1 MSVSASGSASSPV
14 QQQIELLRARLREF
28 NYQYYVL
35 DNPSV
40 PDAEYDRL
48 LQQLRQLEAQH
59 PDLITPDSPTQR
71 VGGEPIAAFKQVK
84 HAVPMLSLE
93 NAFSE
98 EDLQA
103 FVRSIEERLGIVE
116 EFEFSCEPK
125 LDGLA
130 ISLIY
135 EHGVLVRAATRG
147 DGETGE
153 EVTHSVRT
161 IKSVPLRLNSTR
173 LPPAL
178 LEVRGEVFMPKAAFE
193 RFNAKARATGD
204 KLLANPRNAAAGALR
219 SLDPKVAAARELGF
233 YAYAAGQVIDSP
245 EWPITPERT
254 HTGRLQILKA
264 MGLPISQEM
273 AVRKGYEGC
282 LSYYR
287 DIGERRNILPF
298 EIDGVVYKLNR
309 IDWQEQLGFVSRAPR
324 WAIAHKFPAQEELTV
339 LEGVDFQVGRTG
351 ALTPVARLKPVFVGG
366 VTVSNATLHNTD
378 EIERL
383 DLRVGDTVIV
393 RRAGDV
399 IPQVA
404 SVVLD
409 RRPAHAAHIQM
420 PSQCPE
426 CGAQVERD
434 VKIEKLKSGEE
445 KVTPLAAWRCTA
457 GISCPAQR
465 IEAILHF
472 AGRRALDIEGL
483 GDKLVE
489 QLIERELVHTPADI
503 YALSLSVLAEL
514 ERMGDKSAVKLHKA
528 IESSK
533 STTLARF
540 LFGLGIRDVG
550 EVTAQTLA
558 NEFGDIDAIM
568 AADVERLQQI
578 RDVGPVVARRVHQ
591 FFANP
596 ANRESVAALRAAGV
610 HWPAVAVIDKA
621 ALPLNGKV
629 FVLTG
634 TLEAFSRDEAAEKLQ
649 ALGAKVTD
657 SVSKKTS
664 VVVAGPGAGSKLA
677 KATELGVE
685 VWDEPRLLA
694 LFGQHGV

>member
-1 MSVSASGSASSPV
+1 MSSV
-14 QQQIELLRARLREF
+14 QQQIENLRRLLRRY

-35 DNPSV
+35 AQPTV
-40 PDAEYDRL
+40 PDAEYDRKFQEL
-48 LQQLRQLEAQH
+48 VALEQAH
-59 PDLITPDSPTQR
+59 PELVTSDSPTQR

-84 HAVPMLSLE
+84 HAIPMLSLE

-103 FVRSIEERLGIVE
+103 FVRSIQERLGTTDE
-116 EFEFSCEPK
+116 LEFSCEPK

-135 EHGVLVRAATRG
+135 EQGVLVRAATRG

-153 EVTHSVRT
+153 DVTHSVRT
-161 IKSVPLRLNSTR
+161 IQSIPLRLHPERS
-173 LPPAL
+173 PPPL
-178 LEVRGEVFMPKAAFE
+178 LEVRGEVFMPRAAFE
-193 RFNAKARATGD
+193 RFNEKARATGE
-204 KLLANPRNAAAGALR
+204 KMLANPRNAAAGALR
-219 SLDPKVAAARELGF
+219 SLDPKVAASRELAF
-233 YAYAAGQVIDSP
+233 YAYGVGQVIESP
-245 EWPITPERT
+245 EWPLLAERS
-254 HTGRLQILKA
+254 HSGRLRVLQIL
-264 MGLPISQEM
+264 GLPVSHEIT
-273 AVRKGYEGC
+273 VRIGYDGC
-282 LSYYR
+282 LRYYR
-287 DIGERRNILPF
+287 EIGERRNALPF

-324 WAIAHKFPAQEELTV
+324 WAIAHKYPAQEELTV

-351 ALTPVARLKPVFVGG
+351 ALTPVARLKPVYVGG
-366 VTVSNATLHNTD
+366 VTVSNATLHNID

-409 RRPAHAAHIQM
+409 RRPAHAAHIRM
-420 PSQCPE
+420 PDHCPV
-426 CGAQVERD
+426 CGAETVR
-434 VKIEKLKSGEE
+434 EE
-445 KVTPLAAWRCTA
+445 GQAAVRCSA

-465 IEAILHF
+465 SEAILHF
-472 AGRRALDIEGL
+472 AARRAMDIEGL

-489 QLIERELVHTPADI
+489 QLVEREQVHTPADL
-503 YALSLSVLAEL
+503 YRLTVADLAGL
-514 ERMGDKSAVKLHKA
+514 DRMGEKSAAKLHAA
-528 IESSK
+528 IEKSK
-533 STTLARF
+533 TTTLPRF
-540 LFGLGIRDVG
+540 LFALGIRDVG

-558 NEFGDIDAIM
+558 NTLGDIDAIM
-568 AADVERLQQI
+568 AADVEQLQQI
-578 RDVGPVVARRVHQ
+578 RDVGPVVAQRVHQ

-596 ANRESVAALRAAGV
+596 ANRETVAALRAAGV
-610 HWPAVAVIDKA
+610 HWPAIAVVDKS
-621 ALPLNGKV
+621 ALPLHGQIY
-629 FVLTG
+629 VLTG
-634 TLEAFSRDEAAEKLQ
+634 TLEAFSRDVAAEKLQ

-677 KATELGVE
+677 KATELGIE
-685 VWDEPRLLA
+685 VWDEAQLLA
-694 LFGQHGV
+694 LFAQHAV

>member
-1 MSVSASGSASSPV
+1 MSVFTSDSVSDSIT
-14 QQQIELLRARLREF
+14 QQVEQLRASLREH
-28 NYQYYVL
+28 NYKYYVL
-35 DNPSV
+35 DQPSV

-48 LQQLRQLEAQH
+48 MGQLRELEAQH
-59 PDLITPDSPTQR
+59 PELVTADSPTQR
-71 VGGEPIAAFKQVK
+71 VGGEPIAAFKQVR

-93 NAFSE
+93 NAFSDDE
-98 EDLQA
+98 LRA
-103 FVRSIEERLGIVE
+103 FVRGIQERLGTTDAL
-116 EFEFSCEPK
+116 EFSCEPK

-135 EHGVLVRAATRG
+135 EHGLLVRAATRG

-153 EVTHSVRT
+153 DVTHSVRT
-161 IKSVPLRLNSTR
+161 IKSIPLRLNPSGI
-173 LPPAL
+173 PPAL

-219 SLDPKVAAARELGF
+219 SLDPKVAATRELAF

-245 EWPITPERT
+245 DWPITPEQT
-254 HTGRLQILKA
+254 HTGRLNILKA
-264 MGLPISQEM
+264 MGLPVSKEM
-273 AVRKGYEGC
+273 AVRHGDEGC

-287 DIGERRNILPF
+287 EIGERRNRLPF

-324 WAIAHKFPAQEELTV
+324 WAIAHKYPAQEELTV

-366 VTVSNATLHNTD
+366 VTVSNATLHNID

-404 SVVLD
+404 SVVLE
-409 RRPAHAAHIQM
+409 RRPEHALHIQM
-420 PSQCPE
+420 PSACPV
-426 CGAQVERD
+426 CGAETVR
-434 VKIEKLKSGEE
+434 EE
-445 KVTPLAAWRCTA
+445 GQAAVRCSA

-472 AGRRALDIEGL
+472 AGRRAMDVEGL

-489 QLIERELVHTPADI
+489 QLVERELIHTPADL
-503 YALSLSVLAEL
+503 YALSPQTLAEL
-514 ERMGDKSAVKLHKA
+514 ERMGDKSAIKLHNA
-528 IESSK
+528 IEKSK
-533 STTLARF
+533 STTLPRF
-540 LFGLGIRDVG
+540 LFALGIRDVG

-568 AADVERLQQI
+568 VADVERLQQI
-578 RDVGPVVARRVHQ
+578 RDVGPVVAQRVHQ
-591 FFANP
+591 FFANA

-621 ALPLNGKV
+621 VLPLNGKV

-634 TLEAFSRDEAAEKLQ
+634 TLVAFSRDEAAEKLQ

-685 VWDEPRLLA
+685 VWDEQQLLA
-694 LFGQHGV
+694 LFGEHGL